1 MRARLAPV
9 LAASLMLGA
18 CAGTVPAAKPTA
30 SRLPP
35 LPKATTVVPRAGLE
49 SVLGQPANA
58 ITALFGRPQLD
69 IHEGAAHKMQ
79 FANATCV
86 IDVYLYPP
94 RDKAVAVAT
103 HIDART
109 PDGRDSDRARC
120 VEALRRR

>member
-1 MRARLAPV
+1 MRARLVAPV
-9 LAASLMLGA
+9 VASLLLGA
-18 CAGTVPAAKPTA
+18 CAGAVPAAKPTG

-35 LPKATTVVPRAGLE
+35 LPKATATLPRAGLE

-58 ITALFGRPQLD
+58 ITGLFGRPQLD
-69 IHEGAAHKMQ
+69 IREGAAHKMQ
-79 FANATCV
+79 FANTICV

-94 RDKAVAVAT
+94 RDKAEPVAT
-103 HIDART
+103 HVDART